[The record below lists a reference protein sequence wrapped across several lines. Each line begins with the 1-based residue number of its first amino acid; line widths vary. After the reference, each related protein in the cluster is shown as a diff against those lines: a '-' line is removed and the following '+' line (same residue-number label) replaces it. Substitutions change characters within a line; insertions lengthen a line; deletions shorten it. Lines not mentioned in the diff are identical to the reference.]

1 MKSLIIAALAAIVA
15 ANIEDETLLDLN
27 TVPVPEEGV
36 LLKRNK
42 RRSGRAST
50 RRLAAIN
57 RRKLARAMRALRR
70 SSGKSAKGRRGRG
83 RRGRGVRGKGR
94 RGRGRRGRGRRG
106 RGVRG
111 KGRRGRG
118 RRGDRGTGMGGTFCR
133 VRAAK
138 LRSKS
143 RLAFIRRR
151 MSAIRRYRAR
161 R

>member
-42 RRSGRAST
+42 RRSGKAST

-83 RRGRGVRGKGR
+83 RRGRGVRGK
-94 RGRGRRGRGRRG
+94 GRRGRGRRG

>member
-42 RRSGRAST
+42 RRSGKAST

-94 RGRGRRGRGRRG
+94 RGRGRRGRG
-106 RGVRG
+106 VRG

-118 RRGDRGTGMGGTFCR
+118 RRGDRGTGLGGTFCR